1 MTAPPGPSRQGVARM
16 FDGIA
21 FRYDLINRVLSM
33 GMDVG
38 WRKAMLRHLPNRAN
52 LRVLDV
58 ATGTGDVALTF
69 MNDARVGD
77 VLGVDV
83 STQMLAKAS
92 IKAKAHKRGGYTQF
106 SIGDATNLGI
116 AAEFDVVT
124 ISFGIRNVLDVP
136 AALRSMRAALKPGG
150 TLMVLEFAD
159 PNDSILSGP
168 MKWYR
173 RVVLPRLG
181 GLLSGSTTSYRYL
194 DETIGTFPTR
204 AAFLALVHDAGFADG
219 TMHEMSFGN
228 VILYIA
234 TAQGT
239 AT

>member
-1 MTAPPGPSRQGVARM
+1 M

-21 FRYDLINRVLSM
+21 FRYDFINRVLSM

-38 WRKAMLRHLPNRAN
+38 WRKAMLRHLPDRAN
-52 LRVLDV
+52 LRLLDV

-83 STQMLAKAS
+83 ATQMLAKAT
-92 IKAKAHKRGGYTQF
+92 IKAKAHRRGMYTRF
-106 SIGDATNLGI
+106 IPGDATNLGI
-116 AAEFDVVT
+116 VNEFDVAT
-124 ISFGIRNVLDVP
+124 IAFGIRNVMDVP
-136 AALRSMRAALKPGG
+136 AALRSMAAALKPGG

-159 PNDSILSGP
+159 PKDSIISGP

-194 DETIGTFPTR
+194 DETISTFPTR
-204 AAFLALVHDAGFADG
+204 AAFLALMGEAGFVDG
-219 TMHEMSFGN
+219 AMHELSFGN
-228 VILYIA
+228 VVLYVA
-234 TAQGT
+234 KTKGFA
-239 AT
+239 A